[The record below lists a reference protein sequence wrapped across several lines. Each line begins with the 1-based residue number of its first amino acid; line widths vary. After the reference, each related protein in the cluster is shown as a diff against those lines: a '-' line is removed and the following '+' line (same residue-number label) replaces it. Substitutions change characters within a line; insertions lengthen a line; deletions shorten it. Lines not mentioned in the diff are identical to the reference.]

1 MPSMSPPST
10 TTRHNDHPVVAWDS
24 VDTVLVDM
32 DGTLLDLAF
41 DNYFW
46 TEFIPAHYAQVR
58 GMSERDARSRLLERY
73 RSIEGQLAWYCID
86 HWSEA
91 LDLDI
96 RSLKRTQRHR
106 VRYLPGATD
115 FLAWIREQGKRLLL
129 VTNAHPFTL
138 ELKVAQTGLDAH
150 VHGMFSSHDLN
161 TPKETRLF
169 WERFH
174 AEEAFDPGRTVL
186 IEDSL
191 TVLEAATEYGLAAT
205 VAIRCPD
212 SRHPPRRID
221 DYPSVDG
228 VHELLI
234 PTKAGKPQVVA
245 ARGSS

>member
-1 MPSMSPPST
+1 MPSMPPPST
-10 TTRHNDHPVVAWDS
+10 TTRRNDHPVVAWDG

-58 GMSERDARSRLLERY
+58 GMSEKDARSTLLNRY
-73 RSIEGQLAWYCID
+73 RSIEGRLAWYCID

-106 VRYLPGATD
+106 VCYLPGATD

-150 VHGMFSSHDLN
+150 VHGMVSSHNLSA
-161 TPKETRLF
+161 PKETRRF

-174 AEEAFDPGRTVL
+174 AEETFDPGRTVL

-191 TVLEAATEYGLAAT
+191 TVLEAARAFGLAAT
-205 VAIRCPD
+205 VAIRSPD
-212 SRHPPRRID
+212 SRHPPRQID
-221 DYPSVDG
+221 DFPSVDG
-228 VHELLI
+228 VHELLN
-234 PTKAGKPQVVA
+234 PRQARDPQVASVSGKP
-245 ARGSS
+245 